1 MSDPT
6 ANAEPPIGDEL
17 HAGGLWCHEVLVLL
31 SRFIDGDVDEPTKAA
46 IVAHVTACDR
56 CAQFGASFQRAV
68 AAIRADAADDAGVVD
83 VDALFAAGV
92 DDADRQG

>member
-1 MSDPT
+1 MPDPT
-6 ANAEPPIGDEL
+6 PDPTPKAEV

-31 SRFIDGDVDEPTKAA
+31 SRFVDGDVDDATKAA

-68 AAIRADAADDAGVVD
+68 AAIRADAVEDAGVVD
-83 VDALFAAGV
+83 VDAVFAAGI
-92 DDADRQG
+92 DAPGGEG